1 MGIRIHKKMGYSLS
15 LKEIQEKVC
24 EPNLDLITGNYDN
37 LDHKN
42 AIPSCTY
49 SVMLMLKYTK
59 LVPEDKLADV
69 IMLFRPTIYSYW
81 S

>member
-1 MGIRIHKKMGYSLS
+1 MRKNPNHYLGI
-15 LKEIQEKVC
+15 EKYW
-24 EPNLDLITGNYDN
+24 EPCY
-37 LDHKN
+37 LDHPEYKN
-42 AIPSCTY
+42 AVPHCTN

-59 LVPEDKLADV
+59 LVPEDKLADT